1 MVMSLILDAAMQMRL
16 SAQALAALMP
26 AMSPRAAVQAL
37 LDARLAGD
45 ALGLLARLL
54 PHRYAVAW
62 VCQCCRREVLDALD
76 RAGLEL
82 AEAWVRE
89 PNETRRREALA
100 FAGAHR
106 YRSIGAWVAA
116 CAGWSGGNLNL
127 RDERPTP
134 VPPHFSAIAASAAL
148 SYLAARVPA
157 QFNARRSAYVMDAL
171 GLLDG
176 AGEMDEPRRHDD
188 SGAID
193 ARRHVDGSRLID
205 ARHRDDEPRPIEGGR
220 P

>member
-1 MVMSLILDAAMQMRL
+1 MSLILDAAMQMRL
-16 SAQALAALMP
+16 SAQALAALVP

-37 LDARLAGD
+37 LDAGLPGD

-89 PNETRRREALA
+89 PNEARRREALA
-100 FAGAHR
+100 FASAHR

-116 CAGWSGGNLNL
+116 CAGWTGGNLNP

-134 VPPHFSAIAASAAL
+134 VPPHLSAIAAMAAL
-148 SYLAARVPA
+148 SYLAARVAA
-157 QFNARRSAYVMDAL
+157 QFDARRRGFVADAI

-176 AGEMDEPRRHDD
+176 PER
-188 SGAID
+188 ID
-193 ARRHVDGSRLID
+193 
-205 ARHRDDEPRPIEGGR
+205 GGMQ
-220 P
+220 